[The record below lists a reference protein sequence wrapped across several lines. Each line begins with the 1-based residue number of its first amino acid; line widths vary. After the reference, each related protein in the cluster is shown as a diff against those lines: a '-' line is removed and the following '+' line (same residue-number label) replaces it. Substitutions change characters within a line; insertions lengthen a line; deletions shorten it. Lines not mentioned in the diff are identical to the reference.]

1 MDEVTTTPAIE
12 LFDLVELLEPVD
24 AAPAGAQGPV
34 IEWLRGGTVAEI
46 EIKQPKLEGLD
57 AIVYATRDQLR
68 VVKPHPRRLPAANH

>member
-1 MDEVTTTPAIE
+1 MDQVTTTRAIE

-34 IEWLRGGTVAEI
+34 IEWLRDGTVAEI
-46 EIKQPKLEGLD
+46 EIKKPKLDGLD

-68 VVKPHPRRLPAANH
+68 VVRPHAPGRPASTG